1 VTSGA
6 YEKGS
11 WPVIASRSL
20 KFWCLTLTALAGL
33 ASSDAAMAAPA
44 QAGAVTDGKD
54 VVEVYFDNDFLGPGQ
69 SNIQAL
75 VPLIRD
81 PRVHLLGVGVVTGD
95 AWLEEETQHVLR
107 FLDIAGRK
115 DVPVARGAQMP
126 LLRTQAE
133 MHAWEVRY
141 GPIPWKGAWNAPR
154 LGRSYHPDEPDLVP
168 FLPEGVPTTAPVAED
183 AAHLLIRLVRAHPG
197 RVRVVTAGPLTNIAL
212 ALRLAPD
219 IAGLARDIVIE
230 GGGFDMQHARVTGN
244 ADYATDFNFMFDPEA
259 AHIVLNAPWRRV
271 TLLGN
276 VTASVKMTEALK
288 ADIASAGTPV
298 ARYFESY
305 AKVGQP
311 LWDEMTSAVA
321 VDPTLATKELVARMD
336 IDLMPGAGYGTAQIW
351 NEKFA
356 PHLGE
361 QEVHI
366 VEAIDAE
373 RFVARFTA
381 QARK

>member
-1 VTSGA
+1 MILRAT
-6 YEKGS
+6 
-11 WPVIASRSL
+11 L
-20 KFWCLTLTALAGL
+20 KSWCLTLTALAGL
-33 ASSDAAMAAPA
+33 ACAGAASAAPA
-44 QAGAVTDGKD
+44 AAGAET
-54 VVEVYFDNDFLGPGQ
+54 VEVYFDNDFLGPGQ

-81 PRVHLLGVGVVTGD
+81 PHVHLLGVGVVTGD

-107 FLDIAGRK
+107 FLEIAGRK

-133 MHAWEVRY
+133 MRNWEAHY
-141 GPIPWKGAWNAPR
+141 GAIPWKGAWNAPR
-154 LGRSYHPDEPDLVP
+154 PGRAYHPDEPWLVP
-168 FLPEGVPTTAPVAED
+168 SMPEGAPATAPIPED
-183 AAHLLIRLVRAHPG
+183 AAHLLIALVRAHPG
-197 RVRVVTAGPLTNIAL
+197 QVRVVTAGPLTNIAL

-230 GGGFDMQHARVTGN
+230 GGGFDMQRARVTGN
-244 ADYATDFNFMFDPEA
+244 TDYATDFNFMFDPEA
-259 AHIVLNAPWRRV
+259 AHIVLTAPWKRI
-271 TLLGN
+271 TLMGN
-276 VTASVKMTEALK
+276 VTGSVKMTEALK

-298 ARYFESY
+298 ARYFGAY

-336 IDLMPGAGYGTAQIW
+336 VDLMPGPGYGTAQIW

-366 VEAIDAE
+366 VEAIDAD

>member
-1 VTSGA
+1 M
-6 YEKGS
+6 
-11 WPVIASRSL
+11 IASATL
-20 KFWCLTLTALAGL
+20 KGFCLAIMALAGL
-33 ASSDAAMAAPA
+33 AGADAAIAA
-44 QAGAVTDGKD
+44 QAPET
-54 VVEVYFDNDFLGPGQ
+54 VEVYFDNDFLGPGQ

-81 PRVHLLGVGVVTGD
+81 PHVHLLGVGVVTGD

-107 FLDIAGRK
+107 FLEIAGRK

-133 MHAWEVRY
+133 MHAWEAHY
-141 GPIPWKGAWNAPR
+141 GPIPWKGAWNAARP
-154 LGRSYHPDEPDLVP
+154 GRSYHPDQPDLVP
-168 FLPEGVPTTAPVAED
+168 PMPEGAPATTPVAED
-183 AAHLLIRLVRAHPG
+183 AAHMLIRLVRAHPG
-197 RVRVVTAGPLTNIAL
+197 QVRVITAGPLTNIAL

-219 IAGLARDIVIE
+219 IASLAKDIVIE
-230 GGGFDMQHARVTGN
+230 GGGFDMQRARVTGN

-259 AHIVLNAPWRRV
+259 AHIVLNAPWKRI
-271 TLLGN
+271 TLLSNITG
-276 VTASVKMTEALK
+276 TVKMTEAMK

-298 ARYFESY
+298 ARYFGAY

-321 VDPTLATKELVARMD
+321 VDPTLATRELVARMD
-336 IDLMPGAGYGTAQIW
+336 VDLAQGPDYGTAQIW
-351 NEKFA
+351 SDKFA